1 MTPAR
6 ARALTV
12 RAHVAFVAW
21 LATCALLVLVA
32 LLIVA
37 SVLAG
42 SAHTPPS
49 MVLAV
54 PALLWI
60 ATWVGLTFGTVWW
73 YRRGIA
79 AAAAAPDLETRERV
93 GRLVQ
98 VRPVFVGTNLVGV
111 ELAGLTGTRVARWLH
126 SWWPIVCHLASA
138 GLVVLAAVGSR

>member
-12 RAHVAFVAW
+12 RAHVAFVVW

-42 SAHTPPS
+42 SVHTPPAS
-49 MVLAV
+49 VLAV

-79 AAAAAPDLETRERV
+79 AAASAPDLETRERV

-98 VRPVFVGTNLVGV
+98 VRPIFVGRNLAGV
-111 ELAGLTGTRVARWLH
+111 ELAGLPETRVARWLD
-126 SWWPIVCHLASA
+126 SWWPLVGHLASVA
-138 GLVVLAAVGSR
+138 LVLLAAVGSR